1 MSSPKI
7 ISANDFALLLGGVA
21 SFFSTHSQLSTV
33 SQQDYLY
40 QQQQQQSSR
49 AQLHHPP
56 VSYSIE
62 PETCPP
68 VTTAAEC
75 DSGTAHETSAGT
87 RENHVT
93 LSASPEHESFP
104 QESVHNNTNDSHGTT
119 VVGAS
124 IQRDAPVLKPTPAAS
139 SNSTKEYQPPALA
152 TNATEFIANFA
163 WDLMPVTLSKDIS
176 NQSAISTR
184 LSEPKS
190 ATAVPRLIKDRSV
203 DSHPPPTRDV
213 PGEHYDKKR
222 SKSYVESKGEILDDY
237 NRHPARFQSDPY
249 SPTEMM
255 PGPDNG
261 HSAQVILERLQSH
274 QGELIRTNLTEE
286 EKLALIEHGRTI
298 GNRRSWDHEHN
309 QRNNNCT
316 NNINHHRQQRQRTN
330 SYLIDPS
337 LRRRSG
343 SYQPQFR
350 SRITY
355 SRDFLMTFS
364 GLCVPPDSID
374 RIRWIQQHATLDWSQ
389 KSTGLKVLKSQQHPI
404 QQSVR
409 QRAVYRYSGDDC
421 DQGTRGSN
429 MGRRHTTG
437 GGGRGEMNMPS
448 FPMPQHQQNPPLYEP
463 QEPTGLRA
471 PPSQQQYVFQDPIN
485 VFQGSYRP
493 EQGRLPLTGEGG
505 GEMGTLSL
513 PILQPQVPTALKT
526 NVHRSDTT
534 ASGSLR

>member
-33 SQQDYLY
+33 SQQDYLH
-40 QQQQQQSSR
+40 QQQQQSSR
-49 AQLHHPP
+49 AQLRHPP

-87 RENHVT
+87 HENHVT

-104 QESVHNNTNDSHGTT
+104 QD
-119 VVGAS
+119 
-124 IQRDAPVLKPTPAAS
+124 
-139 SNSTKEYQPPALA
+139 TKEYQPPTLA

-163 WDLMPVTLSKDIS
+163 WDLLPATLSKDIS
-176 NQSAISTR
+176 NQSVISTR

-203 DSHPPPTRDV
+203 DSHLPPTRDV

-237 NRHPARFQSDPY
+237 NRHPARLQSDPY
-249 SPTEMM
+249 SPTGMM
-255 PGPDNG
+255 SGPDNG

-274 QGELIRTNLTEE
+274 QGELIRTTLTEE
-286 EKLALIEHGRTI
+286 EKLVLIEH
-298 GNRRSWDHEHN
+298 
-309 QRNNNCT
+309 
-316 NNINHHRQQRQRTN
+316 
-330 SYLIDPS
+330 
-337 LRRRSG
+337 
-343 SYQPQFR
+343 
-350 SRITY
+350 
-355 SRDFLMTFS
+355 
-364 GLCVPPDSID
+364 DSID

-409 QRAVYRYSGDDC
+409 QRAIYQYSGDDC

-463 QEPTGLRA
+463 QEPTGLRT
-471 PPSQQQYVFQDPIN
+471 PPSQQQPVFQDPIN
-485 VFQGSYRP
+485 VSKGSYRP

-505 GEMGTLSL
+505 GEMGTLGL
-513 PILQPQVPTALKT
+513 PILQPLVPTALKP
-526 NVHRSDTT
+526 NVHRSNTT